1 METVTIVAARGLSVS
16 DMEMLVGTAIIVAV
30 LGWMFLSKIKHLRS
44 REPRV

>member
-1 METVTIVAARGLSVS
+1 METVTIVASRGLSVS

-30 LGWMFLSKIKHLRS
+30 LGWMFLSKMKQLRS